1 MFQEQNGG
9 SESREKRMRGEV
21 REVTVRVERLVG
33 RLGYCKDFAFD
44 FERRGSPWSF

>member
-33 RLGYCKDFAFD
+33 RLG
-44 FERRGSPWSF
+44 GSGGYLSSST